1 MSKMQ
6 KYAVVD
12 AFTQNAFGG
21 NPAAVCVLEKP
32 LSEALLASIAAE
44 FNLSETAYLIPA
56 GENRWNLRWF
66 TPTTEVNLCGH
77 ATLAAAWVL
86 WQEHTI
92 EAAQLRFNTR
102 SGELSA
108 ERMENGVQL
117 NFPLTHTTPLAASQF
132 MQSLFPGA
140 QAFVSAGE
148 DLLVELADEAAVE
161 ALVPNLSGIA
171 GLPYRGVSVTAA
183 AENKHYQVVSR
194 FFAPRFGINED
205 PVTGSLHCALADYW
219 GQKLKLEQFWARQA
233 SHRGGLLRVS
243 RAGQRV
249 HLWGQ
254 AVITMRGELQLPA

>member
-1 MSKMQ
+1 MQ

-32 LSEALLASIAAE
+32 LSEPLLASIAAE

-86 WQEHTI
+86 WHEHNI
-92 EAAQLRFNTR
+92 EAAQLGFNTR
-102 SGELSA
+102 SGQLVA
-108 ERMENGVQL
+108 ERLENGVQL
-117 NFPLTHTTPLAASQF
+117 NFPLISTAPMAASQF

-140 QAFVSAGE
+140 RAFVSAGE

-171 GLPYRGVSVTAA
+171 VLPYRGVGVTAA
-183 AENKHYQVVSR
+183 AANKHYQVVSR

-219 GQKLKLEQFWARQA
+219 GQKLNLEHFWARQA
-233 SHRGGLLRVS
+233 SRRGGLLRVS
-243 RAGQRV
+243 RAGERV